1 MLLDQQ
7 KIVSI
12 ILVKEKAEEKYSEAI
27 AVGNTGFISYSNDN
41 KTIVNLRN
49 IPSQK

>member
-1 MLLDQQ
+1 LPELTNWTITKFEILLDQQ

-27 AVGNTGFISYSNDN
+27 AVGNTGFIS
-41 KTIVNLRN
+41 K
-49 IPSQK
+49 K